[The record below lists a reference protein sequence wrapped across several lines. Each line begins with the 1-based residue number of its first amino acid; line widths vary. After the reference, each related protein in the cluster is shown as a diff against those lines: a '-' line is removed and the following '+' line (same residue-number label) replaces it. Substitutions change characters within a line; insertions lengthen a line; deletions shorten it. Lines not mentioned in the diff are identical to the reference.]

1 MVGLVP
7 RLAWPA
13 QSLQWS
19 RLPVEAASPSAL
31 PVQQLAQNL
40 QTVASRVQT
49 SVSERVSSPAPAMF
63 LVALVRPSQCF
74 PYFFIL
80 EISG

>member
-1 MVGLVP
+1 MMGLMP
-7 RLAWPA
+7 RLVWPA
-13 QSLQWS
+13 QSLRWS
-19 RLPVEAASPSAL
+19 RVPVAASPSAL

-40 QTVASRVQT
+40 RPVASRVQT
-49 SVSERVSSPAPAMF
+49 SVAELGALPALAM
-63 LVALVRPSQCF
+63 LSVALVRPSQCL